1 MVPGDRCSLI
11 VDRYMQQMLYS
22 MKTYFP
28 SDMELGTAFTFQDV
42 ASISKTTAHRTI
54 CVKPADDVEIE
65 YDGKVEYCT
74 IEKIVLAQCGDRK
87 YLWVVPHW
95 YTATITRTKTPK
107 LHNIRQTPL
116 LTRAHLREDRQS
128 PMVPC
133 SGVLQQILV
142 VHSCERTTTS
152 EDMKC
157 CVRSVCS
164 VHSVFG
170 CEECVPGNTVEVDHH
185 VTGNISFEVINRA
198 AGFTT
203 RNHLAKS

>member
-1 MVPGDRCSLI
+1 
-11 VDRYMQQMLYS
+11 

-74 IEKIVLAQCGDRK
+74 IEEIVLAQCGDRK
-87 YLWVVPHW
+87 YLGVVPHW

-116 LTRAHLREDRQS
+116 LTRAHLRDR
-128 PMVPC
+128 VPWFLALVFC
-133 SGVLQQILV
+133 SRYWSSIAAN
-142 VHSCERTTTS
+142 ERP
-152 EDMKC
+152 
-157 CVRSVCS
+157 R
-164 VHSVFG
+164 
-170 CEECVPGNTVEVDHH
+170 PR
-185 VTGNISFEVINRA
+185 I
-198 AGFTT
+198 
-203 RNHLAKS
+203 